1 MSSTNRRF
9 RLLATGIAGALA
21 AALAVATVAPAA
33 SAAPLA
39 PGTKITPGMFGM
51 HVKDLEFG
59 SWPTIPVGAIRL
71 WDNRTS
77 WANIEASQGNFDW
90 TNLDKAV
97 ATAQA
102 NGVNDI
108 LMVLAGTPSWATDD
122 PSPLALP
129 VAGAAGMPR
138 DFSWWDTWVRNV
150 ATRYKGKITAY
161 QPWNEANLSTFS
173 TGSPAQMADLTK
185 RAYDIIKSIDPNATV
200 VAPSTGTRLAG
211 AFKRFYPAFLNELG
225 KRGWPVD
232 VWAAH
237 TYPRSLGTPA
247 ERGALAKMWEDVLAS
262 AGAPKKPLWDTENNF
277 GLKGPGAANPDV
289 DLDGVQAAQWTG
301 KTYVDAV
308 RLGMSRV
315 YWYRWESS
323 GFNDLWGIQMYDGT
337 PGAKA
342 FKTVEGW
349 LVGATVKGCKT
360 KGVAAEC
367 SFTDKSGTPIRVV
380 YTLTDRV
387 ASFATKGARTQCD
400 VFGACTPVSGKKLR
414 TAGPVLLK

>member
-1 MSSTNRRF
+1 M
-9 RLLATGIAGALA
+9 
-21 AALAVATVAPAA
+21 
-33 SAAPLA
+33 
-39 PGTKITPGMFGM
+39 
-51 HVKDLEFG
+51 
-59 SWPTIPVGAIRL
+59 
-71 WDNRTS
+71 
-77 WANIEASQGNFDW
+77 
-90 TNLDKAV
+90 
-97 ATAQA
+97 
-102 NGVNDI
+102 
-108 LMVLAGTPSWATDD
+108 
-122 PSPLALP
+122 
-129 VAGAAGMPR
+129 
-138 DFSWWDTWVRNV
+138 
-150 ATRYKGKITAY
+150 
-161 QPWNEANLSTFS
+161 
-173 TGSPAQMADLTK
+173 
-185 RAYDIIKSIDPNATV
+185 
-200 VAPSTGTRLAG
+200 
-211 AFKRFYPAFLNELG
+211 
-225 KRGWPVD
+225 
-232 VWAAH
+232 WAAH

-247 ERGALAKMWEDVLAS
+247 ERGMLAKMWEDVLTQ
-262 AGAPKKPLWDTENNF
+262 AGAPRKPLWDTENNF

-360 KGVAAEC
+360 KGIAAEC

-380 YTLTDRV
+380 YTLTDRA

-400 VFGACTPVSGKKLR
+400 VLGTCTPITGKKLR